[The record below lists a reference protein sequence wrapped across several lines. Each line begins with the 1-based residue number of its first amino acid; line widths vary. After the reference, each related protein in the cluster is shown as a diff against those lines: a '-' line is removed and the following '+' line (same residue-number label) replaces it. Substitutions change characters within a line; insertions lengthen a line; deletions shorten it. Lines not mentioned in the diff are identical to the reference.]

1 MDWCCCLMGWM
12 CLGNLLES
20 CHPVTLMELILHS
33 SSRGVPR
40 WHPVQCQAM
49 SSVCAELWGCLC
61 LLWEEGSGGWPRS
74 LSPAWCLAALDGAC
88 LAQTGPFCTGFTPFP
103 DFHLAK
109 TRARIFFF
117 CNSCLFFLSPW
128 CSQAASLKFLFHFQ
142 VLAGG
147 TELTPQ
153 GCAFLSSSK
162 TGLEEYVLLKGS
174 HSSSWSCSE
183 VPAN

>member
-1 MDWCCCLMGWM
+1 MDWCCCLVGWM

-117 CNSCLFFLSPW
+117 AIPVFSFSPLDVVRQHPWNSCSISKCLLEVLSWHLRAVLSSPL
-128 CSQAASLKFLFHFQ
+128 ARQ
-142 VLAGG
+142 VLRNM
-147 TELTPQ
+147 
-153 GCAFLSSSK
+153 C
-162 TGLEEYVLLKGS
+162 
-174 HSSSWSCSE
+174 C
-183 VPAN
+183 